1 MATLDALDQ
10 ALIRSLHQDA
20 RMPSAR
26 LARKLNVAERTV
38 RHRIARLI
46 ELDII
51 RPVGVVN
58 PSAFGYNLAVDIFCE
73 LDGAG
78 HSQTIEAIAAM
89 SEVAYLAYS
98 TGDQDISIQ
107 ALFKNTDEL
116 HHFLTQKLNQ
126 VPGIRR
132 TRTVLV
138 PRIIKDT
145 YQWLPPDDASGLTED
160 DAVR

>member
-10 ALIRSLHQDA
+10 ALIRYLNQNA

-26 LARKLNVAERTV
+26 LARELNVAERTV

-46 ELDII
+46 DIGVI

-73 LDGAG
+73 LDGVG
-78 HSQTIEAIAAM
+78 QSQTIEAIAAM
-89 SEVAYLAYS
+89 PEVAYLAYS

-116 HHFLTQKLNQ
+116 HDFLTQKLHHI
-126 VPGIRR
+126 PGIRR

-145 YQWLPPDDASGLTED
+145 YQWLPPDNASGLTED
-160 DAVR
+160 DPVR

>member
-1 MATLDALDQ
+1 LDALDK
-10 ALIRSLHQDA
+10 ALIRCLNQNA

-26 LARKLNVAERTV
+26 IARELNVAERTV

-46 ELDII
+46 ELDVI
-51 RPVGVVN
+51 RPVAVVN
-58 PSAFGYNLAVDIFCE
+58 PTAFGYDLAVDIFCE
-73 LDGAG
+73 LDGVG

-89 SEVAYLAYS
+89 PEVAYVAFS
-98 TGDQDISIQ
+98 TGDQDISVQ
-107 ALFKNTDEL
+107 ALFKTTDEL
-116 HHFLTQKLNQ
+116 HHFLTQRLHH

-145 YQWLPPDDASGLTED
+145 YQWLPPEDAFGMTGDDA
-160 DAVR
+160 AR